1 MELSKQKNY
10 QQSFDLACSSIQG
23 MNLEERAKKA
33 GANYEKGK
41 EGEKITLHFFLEP
54 YHIQFPQLEFYSP
67 SKKVVSLVTR
77 ILLLHYLLHAD
88 GNPLTGRWVAYKD
101 IPGGLLYAGV
111 FARRVTEPLQRRF
124 GNSARSFKE
133 TGIRSGG
140 EPVEI
145 GDASFILHAFPYVPL
160 QYVLWEGD
168 EEFPPSVQLLF
179 DASVDH
185 YLTLEDM
192 VVLGQVTTGRLINR
206 SALSSDRSSC
216 RPRSSPLA
224 PARPAPGLD
233 RDRGR

>member
-216 RPRSSPLA
+216 PPRSSPLA

>member
-10 QQSFDLACSSIQG
+10 QQSFDLACAAVKK

-33 GANYEKGK
+33 GADYRRGED
-41 EGEKITLHFFLEP
+41 GEKITVHFYLEP
-54 YHIQFPQLEFYSP
+54 YQIRFPQIEFSSP

-77 ILLLHYLLHAD
+77 ILLLHYLIRAD
-88 GNPLTGRWVAYKD
+88 GNPLSRKWVAYKD

-124 GNSARSFKE
+124 GKSAGLFRE
-133 TGIRSGG
+133 AGIQLGG

-145 GDASFILHAFPYVPL
+145 GDASFVLRAFPRVPL

-185 YLTLEDM
+185 YLALEDM
-192 VVLGQVTTGRLINR
+192 VVLGQVTSGRLINR
-206 SALSSDRSSC
+206 S
-216 RPRSSPLA
+216 
-224 PARPAPGLD
+224 G
-233 RDRGR
+233 G

>member
-41 EGEKITLHFFLEP
+41 GGEEITLHFFSEP
-54 YHIQFPQLEFYSP
+54 YHIQFPQIEFYSP
-67 SKKVVSLVTR
+67 SKKAVSLVTR
-77 ILLLHYLLHAD
+77 ILLLHYLIRAD
-88 GNPLTGRWVAYKD
+88 GNPLTGKWVAYKD
-101 IPGGLLYAGV
+101 IPGGLLYASV
-111 FARRVTEPLQRRF
+111 FARRVTDPLQRKF
-124 GNSARSFKE
+124 GKSARSFKE
-133 TGIRSGG
+133 TGIRYGG

-145 GDASFILHAFPYVPL
+145 GDASFVLQAFPYVPL

-206 SALSSDRSSC
+206 SALSSDRFSC
-216 RPRSSPLA
+216 PPRSSHLT
-224 PARPAPGLD
+224 PARPAPG
-233 RDRGR
+233 RDPEP

>member
-10 QQSFDLACSSIQG
+10 QQTFDLACSSIQG

-41 EGEKITLHFFLEP
+41 DGERITVQFFSEP
-54 YHIQFPQLEFYSP
+54 YTIQFPQIEFHSP

-77 ILLLHYLLHAD
+77 ILLLHYLIRAD
-88 GNPLTGRWVAYKD
+88 GYPPTGKWVAYKD

-111 FARRVTEPLQRRF
+111 FARRVTEPLERRF
-124 GNSARSFKE
+124 GKSARSFKDA
-133 TGIRSGG
+133 GIRSGG
-140 EPVEI
+140 ESVEI
-145 GDASFILHAFPYVPL
+145 GDTSFVLHAFPCVPL

-185 YLTLEDM
+185 YLALEDM
-192 VVLGQVTTGRLINR
+192 VVLGQVTTGRLINHF
-206 SALSSDRSSC
+206 LRSS
-216 RPRSSPLA
+216 
-224 PARPAPGLD
+224 
-233 RDRGR
+233 

>member
-10 QQSFDLACSSIQG
+10 QQTFDLACSSIQG

-41 EGEKITLHFFLEP
+41 DGERITVQFFSEP
-54 YHIQFPQLEFYSP
+54 YTIQFPQIEFHSP

-77 ILLLHYLLHAD
+77 ILLLHYLIRAD
-88 GNPLTGRWVAYKD
+88 GYPPTGKWVAYKD

-111 FARRVTEPLQRRF
+111 FARRVTEPLERRF
-124 GNSARSFKE
+124 GKSARSFKDA
-133 TGIRSGG
+133 GIRSGG
-140 EPVEI
+140 ESVEI
-145 GDASFILHAFPYVPL
+145 GDVSFVFHAFPCVPL

-206 SALSSDRSSC
+206 SLRS
-216 RPRSSPLA
+216 R
-224 PARPAPGLD
+224 
-233 RDRGR
+233 